1 MPNGFPAMGGT
12 RRIRLYSIYSSP
24 TGACE
29 TVQTRRGAPAGLRR
43 DVHDRHMRVPR
54 DLGCTPFV
62 IKFLLLLLNFVL
74 YVLPLVLCVYSTYF
88 TLYSAHDVYSV
99 CTLRTPRCA
108 PKVHSEYR
116 QSTLYSTRPMR
127 VHSEYMAHFEVQSTQ

>member
-1 MPNGFPAMGGT
+1 MW
-12 RRIRLYSIYSSP
+12 
-24 TGACE
+24 
-29 TVQTRRGAPAGLRR
+29 V
-43 DVHDRHMRVPR
+43 D
-54 DLGCTPFV
+54 TPFV